1 MTDRDEATG
10 QFVPSEPKFGI
21 EGVEIDQGYVPRS
34 AVIKK
39 EQPEEYGS
47 DDASLWELAES
58 LTPTSD
64 EPVKLVATDDA
75 GNPVPENESVTVDQA
90 ADDYANYSDANR
102 AALEAKDDADIAA
115 AVDAARAEA
124 LKNDPNAAQI
134 YGFELP
140 KTDEAKIEKPATD
153 AAEPAGRASVPDGEL
168 DPQLEAALNNPQVR
182 AALEAEVAEIGK
194 AKEAYAHGIKEAGE
208 FALVGFLDQFPEFAT
223 IPRDQW
229 QTAAILMSQQNPQR
243 AQQVAAYVNRCQ
255 NILHRTAELN
265 AHQAQQAERD
275 FAEYAKAEDAKV
287 NAIIPKMDGDV
298 MAEIRASLK
307 ESGIELAEFD
317 RLSRSDRTLR
327 SAFAQKTMYEAAQW
341 RLHQRAMA
349 DYKKQIEARKL
360 PPVAPRVQRP
370 GVALTRGDR
379 AHASLGDLEAKLSRS
394 GSVDDAFALYS
405 AQKAARR

>member
-1 MTDRDEATG
+1 MSERDEATG

-34 AVIKK
+34 SVLKK
-39 EQPEEYGS
+39 EEPEEYGS
-47 DDASLWELAES
+47 DDASLWQLVEQKYGEQN
-58 LTPTSD
+58 D
-64 EPVKLVATDDA
+64 DPVKLVATDDA

-90 ADDYANYSDANR
+90 ADDYANYSDATR
-102 AALEAKDDADIAA
+102 ATLEAKADADVAA
-115 AVDAARAEA
+115 AVDSARAEA
-124 LKNDPNAAQI
+124 LKDDPNAAEI

-140 KTDEAKIEKPATD
+140 KDEPKPEKVDAPAESS
-153 AAEPAGRASVPDGEL
+153 EPAAAVANGDL

-194 AKEAYAHGIKEAGE
+194 AKEAYASGIKEASE

-243 AQQVAAYVNRCQ
+243 AQQVATYVNRCQ
-255 NILHRTAELN
+255 NILHRTAELS

-287 NAIIPKMDGDV
+287 NAIIPNMDGKV
-298 MAEIRASLK
+298 MAEIRESLK
-307 ESGIELAEFD
+307 ESGVELAEFD

-341 RLHQRAMA
+341 RLHQRNMA
-349 DYKKQIEARKL
+349 SYQKQIESLKL
-360 PPVAPRVQRP
+360 PPVAPKVQRP
-370 GVALTRGDR
+370 GIATTRGDR